1 MLGMTETSRRTAI
14 QVDIYDQLRDMQL
27 SLQLIYET
35 DICVPVVDQNGRSG
49 KLVQEYRPI

>member
-35 DICVPVVDQNGRSG
+35 AICVPVVDKNGRSG
-49 KLVQEYRPI
+49 KLVEEYRPI